1 MCIRD
6 RYILENRCC
15 DEYNGKKVYDMEH
28 YEDMENIPIIIIPSY
43 DSAFI
48 RHFFSK
54 CKIANQII
62 MIDDIIRYVLNKEKL
77 FDDR

>member
-1 MCIRD
+1 
-6 RYILENRCC
+6 
-15 DEYNGKKVYDMEH
+15 MEH

-54 CKIANQII
+54 CKIANQVI